1 MRRGLSLAGLFRS
14 HDPIPELGRV
24 AVPCIYMV
32 YKDGSEEKLPSPI
45 SVLIAV
51 RATGPCKSA
60 QTNPHAI
67 RELIPFEVI
76 PHLFFTDPL
85 FIHGDLVTGLFPH
98 HDFQC
103 GHKFFLHMNKKVSI
117 CNIYIHR
124 SVLLFVLMR
133 NFLQ

>member
-1 MRRGLSLAGLFRS
+1 M
-14 HDPIPELGRV
+14 H
-24 AVPCIYMV
+24 IYGT
-32 YKDGSEEKLPSPI
+32 YGSEEKLPSPI

-117 CNIYIHR
+117 CNIYTSIGVV
-124 SVLLFVLMR
+124 VLCSCAISCNEQIKALHI
-133 NFLQ
+133 